1 LSASSLRAP
10 LSLAAALLFRALP
23 GAAAAPAEVAI
34 QCGRVIDGLA
44 PEGGP
49 GSTVLV
55 RGGRIV
61 EVVPG
66 KAVPAGAK
74 VIDLAAFTCLPGLI
88 DLHTH
93 LAELA
98 EDTADLSIYFRRG
111 DQEVARIAADNAR
124 ATLHAGFTTV
134 RNVGTYIAWSDRALR
149 DEIAAGRV
157 AGPRV
162 QAAGFYLTIPGGGGD
177 LVLPGV
183 READI
188 PPRVR
193 RGVARGPEA
202 FAARASEAIAGGAD
216 VLKVIASGAVLA
228 FGGVP
233 GAPEMTREEIAAV
246 VAVAHRSGRK
256 VAAHAHGA
264 ASVRDA
270 ILAGA
275 DTIEHASLIDAE
287 GIRLARER
295 GVGLVM
301 DVWNG
306 DYIETEGRR
315 QKWPEEFLRKNLETT
330 EAQRQAFAR
339 AVAAGAILGYGTDA
353 GVYPHG
359 GNARQLRIM
368 VERGMT
374 PMAAIQAATSVAAR
388 LMGWEDRVG
397 ALEPGRYADLI
408 AVRGDPLR
416 DVRLLESVEVVV
428 QGGQVV
434 KDGRNPSPGR

>member
-1 LSASSLRAP
+1 M
-10 LSLAAALLFRALP
+10 
-23 GAAAAPAEVAI
+23 
-34 QCGRVIDGLA
+34 IDGLA
-44 PEGGP
+44 DEARPAA
-49 GSTVLV
+49 TVLV
-55 RGGRIV
+55 RGERIV

-66 KAVPAGAK
+66 KAAPADAR

-93 LAELA
+93 LTERP
-98 EDTADLSIYFRRG
+98 EDTADLSVYFRRG
-111 DQEVARIAADNAR
+111 DEEVARIAAENAR
-124 ATLHAGFTTV
+124 ATLHAGFTAA
-134 RNVGTYIAWSDRALR
+134 RNVGTYIAGSDRALR
-149 DEIAAGRV
+149 DAIAAGSV
-157 AGPRV
+157 TGPRV

-202 FAARASEAIAGGAD
+202 FAARARDALAGGAD
-216 VLKVIASGAVLA
+216 LIKVIASGAVLA

-233 GAPEMTREEIAAV
+233 GAPEMSREEIAAV
-246 VAVAHRSGRK
+246 VAVAHAAGRK

-275 DTIEHASLIDAE
+275 DTIEHASLIDEE

-306 DYIETEGRR
+306 DYIDTEGRR

-330 EAQRQAFAR
+330 EAQRQAFTR
-339 AVAAGAILGYGTDA
+339 AVAAGATLGYGTDA

-359 GNARQLRIM
+359 WNARQLRVM

-374 PMAAIQAATSVAAR
+374 PMAAIRSATSVAAR

-397 ALEPGRYADLI
+397 ALAPGRYADLI

-416 DVRLLESVEVVV
+416 DVRLLESIEVVIL
-428 QGGQVV
+428 GGRVV
-434 KDGRNPSPGR
+434 RGGAASEAVVRHPWTAVGPPLSPEKR

>member
-1 LSASSLRAP
+1 MSAGVSLAIVIV
-10 LSLAAALLFRALP
+10 LLAALAAAP
-23 GAAAAPAEVAI
+23 GGAADTAI
-34 QCGRVIDGLA
+34 HCGRLIDGLA
-44 PEGGP
+44 AVARPA
-49 GSTVLV
+49 STVV
-55 RGGRIV
+55 VSGERIMKVVAGR
-61 EVVPG
+61 E
-66 KAVPAGAK
+66 APAGAA
-74 VIDLAAFTCLPGLI
+74 VIDLSAHTCLPGLI

-93 LAELA
+93 LTELP
-98 EDTADLSIYFRRG
+98 EDTADLSVYFRRG
-111 DQEVARIAADNAR
+111 EEEAARIAAENAR
-124 ATLHAGFTTV
+124 ATLFAGFTSV

-149 DEIAAGRV
+149 DAIAAGRV
-157 AGPRV
+157 SGPRV
-162 QAAGFYLTIPGGGGD
+162 QAAGFYLTIPAGGGD

-202 FAARASEAIAGGAD
+202 FAARAREAIAGGAD
-216 VLKVIASGAVLA
+216 VLKVIASRAVLA

-233 GAPEMTREEIAAV
+233 GAPEMTRDEIAAV
-246 VAVAHRSGRK
+246 VAVAHRAGRK

-275 DTIEHASLIDAE
+275 DTIEHASLIDE
-287 GIRLARER
+287 DGIRLARQR

-315 QKWPEEFLRKNLETT
+315 QGWPEEFLRKNRETT

-339 AVAAGAILGYGTDA
+339 AVAAGALLGYGTDA

-359 GNARQLRIM
+359 GNARQLGIM

-374 PMAAIQAATSVAAR
+374 AMAAIQSATAVAAR
-388 LMGWEDRVG
+388 LMGWEDRIG
-397 ALEPGRYADLI
+397 TLQPGRYADLV
-408 AVRGDPLR
+408 AVRGHPDR
-416 DVRLLESVEVVV
+416 DVRLLERVEVVV
-428 QGGQVV
+428 QGGRVV
-434 KDGRNPSPGR
+434 YRSASR